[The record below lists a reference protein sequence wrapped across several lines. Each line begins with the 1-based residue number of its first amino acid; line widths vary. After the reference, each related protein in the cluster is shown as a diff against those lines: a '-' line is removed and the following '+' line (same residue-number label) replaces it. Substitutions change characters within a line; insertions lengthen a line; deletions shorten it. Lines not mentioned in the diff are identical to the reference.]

1 MNDRTVDTLFEQTIN
16 AKFWLHRGMVYLT
29 ELDYANALIHF
40 NNALALDPD
49 LTEAYIHRAIVYLAL
64 DRFAEADA
72 DVDVDYALQSS
83 PDRLLLLKLK
93 ASLRLLVA

>member
-1 MNDRTVDTLFEQTIN
+1 MVNTLSEQTIN

-64 DRFAEADA
+64 DRFTEADA
-72 DVDVDYALQSS
+72 DVDYALQSS
-83 PDRLLLLKLK
+83 PIAYFCSSSKPVSDCSSPRNCSK
-93 ASLRLLVA
+93 